1 MQHKLSDKV
10 TLINQMVLIRKPAK
24 DAKPLEQGK
33 NKNKNNNNKRRSDQE
48 RMDLNIKKK
57 QLFSA

>member
-1 MQHKLSDKV
+1 VQRKLSDKV

-33 NKNKNNNNKRRSDQE
+33 NKNNNNKRSSDQE